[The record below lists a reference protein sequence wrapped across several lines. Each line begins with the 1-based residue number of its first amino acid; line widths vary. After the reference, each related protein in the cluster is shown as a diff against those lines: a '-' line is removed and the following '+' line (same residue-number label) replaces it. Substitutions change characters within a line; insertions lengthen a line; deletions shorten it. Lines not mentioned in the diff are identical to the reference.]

1 MRSIGSIYGN
11 DYLLGVR
18 LCRGRWYKV
27 YIRNKV
33 NEFWFVRFYDISDGI
48 FNHQYDAY
56 IVDGSR
62 CSGYGSS
69 NGIYHPLCSLDM
81 ITGIEGVGLDY
92 IKSFGI
98 GC

>member
-1 MRSIGSIYGN
+1 MRSIRSIYVN

-27 YIRNKV
+27 YIDNKV
-33 NEFWFVRFYDISDGI
+33 NKFWFVRFYDISDGM

-56 IVDGSR
+56 KVDGSR
-62 CSGYGSS
+62 CSVYGSL
-69 NGIYHPLCSLDM
+69 NGMYHPLCSLVQ
-81 ITGIEGVGLDY
+81 ITGIEGVDLDY

-98 GC
+98 SF